1 MYKVALVLGFF
12 SGFLPA
18 ERMNLIVVPDDEFM
32 FIGVTKDYFVG
43 CGGVQ
48 SGFLFGATFLVCR
61 YLQSDSCGMR

>member
-1 MYKVALVLGFF
+1 MLGFF

-48 SGFLFGATFLVCR
+48 SSFLFGAKFLVFR